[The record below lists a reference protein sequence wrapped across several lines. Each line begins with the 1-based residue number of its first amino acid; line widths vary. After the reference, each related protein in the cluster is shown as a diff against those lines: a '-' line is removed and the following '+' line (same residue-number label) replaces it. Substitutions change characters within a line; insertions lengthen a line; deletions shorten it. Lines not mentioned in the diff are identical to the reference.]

1 MGPLGWG
8 PLKNQPPYIP
18 YIVGVF
24 LGICPFNGLL
34 GGVKQLGAIQ
44 PKGTNILPMNW
55 IGLPQRSQVGLGGI
69 SEKKQQQK
77 THFEPKNHGTK

>member
-1 MGPLGWG
+1 MVVPLGWG
-8 PLKNQPPYIP
+8 PLNNQPPYIL

-34 GGVKQLGAIQ
+34 GGVKQLGALH
-44 PKGTNILPMNW
+44 PKGTSILPMNW

-69 SEKKQQQK
+69 SGKKTTTTTTENK
-77 THFEPKNHGTK
+77 F